1 MSDEAEDDTHATSGG
16 GMGDEGDEN
25 ARASSGDEDE
35 EMDIVATEQLVDETT
50 TTGGDQ
56 GADEDVDDN
65 GITHTDRPPPSPRFT
80 RASQDVTPEFLGDT
94 WERSRD

>member
-1 MSDEAEDDTHATSGG
+1 MSDEAGDDTHAMSGG

-25 ARASSGDEDE
+25 ARAPSADEAE
-35 EMDIVATEQLVDETT
+35 EMDIVAAEPLVEETT
-50 TTGGDQ
+50 TPGGDQ

-65 GITHTDRPPPSPRFT
+65 VITQTHRPTLPPRFT